1 MESLMARSPFYV
13 VMIAGAALLTG
24 TSAVRMVS
32 AQSADERAVRA
43 VAQAYFDG
51 RARRDTV
58 LLGSAFL
65 LPQATM
71 YAWRDTALLELPILR
86 WLERIANAPST
97 PRDPN
102 DRDRIVSVDIDHT
115 VAHLKLQTTTAQMVI
130 TDHMNLVKVNG
141 RWVVVSKIFEAVPR

>member
-1 MESLMARSPFYV
+1 MRRSPLTLGLLLGASLVTTATV
-13 VMIAGAALLTG
+13 VKL
-24 TSAVRMVS
+24 AV
-32 AQSADERAVRA
+32 AESADERAVRA

-71 YAWRDTALLELPILR
+71 YAWRDTALLELPIPA
-86 WLERIANAPST
+86 WLVRIANAPNT

-102 DRDRIVSVDIDHT
+102 DRDRVVAVDIDHT
-115 VAHLKLQTTTAQMVI
+115 VAHLKLETRTTDRVI

-141 RWVVVSKIFEAVPR
+141 RWVIVSKIFENVPR

>member
-1 MESLMARSPFYV
+1 MSRSPFYV
-13 VMIAGAALLTG
+13 ATITGALLLTT
-24 TSAVRMVS
+24 TSAVQMIS

-51 RARRDTV
+51 RARHDTV

-71 YAWRDTALLELPILR
+71 YAWRDTALLELPIPR
-86 WLERIANAPST
+86 WLERMAAPLST

-102 DRDRIVSVDIDHT
+102 ERDQIVSVDVDHT
-115 VAHLKLQTTTAQMVI
+115 VAHLKLRTTTAQMVI

-141 RWVVVSKIFEAVPR
+141 RWVVVSKIYEAIPRR